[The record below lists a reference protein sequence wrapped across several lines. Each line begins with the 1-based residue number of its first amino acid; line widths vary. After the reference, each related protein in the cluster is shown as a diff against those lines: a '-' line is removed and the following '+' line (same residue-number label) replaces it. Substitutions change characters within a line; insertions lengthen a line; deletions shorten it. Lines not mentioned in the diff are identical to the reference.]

1 MRLVDFLTEFREAV
15 EDEKE
20 RQKNAPQN
28 RPVTYRPTKL
38 RPKRHR

>member
-1 MRLVDFLTEFREAV
+1 MRLTDFLTEFREAV

-20 RQKNAPQN
+20 RQKNAPN
-28 RPVTYRPTKL
+28 KSVNYRPNKL

>member
-1 MRLVDFLTEFREAV
+1 MRLTDFLTEFREAV

-20 RQKNAPQN
+20 RQKNSPKK
-28 RPVTYRPTKL
+28 PVTYRPQKL

>member
-20 RQKNAPQN
+20 RQKNAP
-28 RPVTYRPTKL
+28 KL
-38 RPKRHR
+38 PKYKVRKPKRH